1 MQFEWKSF
9 MTHTSD
15 ITQTQIPV
23 TTRPS
28 FTTVDEYLAAA
39 ADQSRPILELIRST
53 VRMAVPDATE
63 CISYQMPA
71 LRLKKVFF
79 YYGAFRHHI
88 GIYPPVKGAPKLEA
102 ELERFRGPKGN
113 LIFPLNKPIPYALI
127 ERVAETLAAEHR

>member
-1 MQFEWKSF
+1 
-9 MTHTSD
+9 MTHAPELP
-15 ITQTQIPV
+15 QTRIPV
-23 TTRPS
+23 TRRPT
-28 FTTVDEYLAAA
+28 FTTVDEYLAAST
-39 ADQSRPILELIRST
+39 DQTRPILELIRST

-71 LRLKKVFF
+71 LRLQKVFF
-79 YYGAFRHHI
+79 YYGAFKHHI
-88 GIYPPVKGAPKLEA
+88 GIYPPVKGSTKLEA